1 MPTTLRE
8 KKESGTNS
16 CLSGTSLGLVGCLM
30 FEHLL
35 ASFFFFFFCRG
46 RGRVG
51 WGVACRNSLTRDQTL
66 ATAMTQATTVI
77 MPDSEATQP
86 PKESYLLTFAQVI
99 LLHYRLSFWFCK
111 ERGFFLKTQN
121 SRAQGFS
128 LASPGIGQIHFLS
141 CPQRPWLKSVLFPGP
156 GGWLLFLGPSLCTA
170 LPRLLPPIL
179 FVSYALWSCLLYR
192 YLPPCDITWR
202 LMTSKL

>member
-1 MPTTLRE
+1 MAVRSI
-8 KKESGTNS
+8 SG
-16 CLSGTSLGLVGCLM
+16 GY
-30 FEHLL
+30 FL
-35 ASFFFFFFCRG
+35 ASIFSAHNLKRKERKWNKFLFVRDKPGSGWMSDVRTFACFLFLFFFCRG

-141 CPQRPWLKSVLFPGP
+141 CPQRP
-156 GGWLLFLGPSLCTA
+156 
-170 LPRLLPPIL
+170 
-179 FVSYALWSCLLYR
+179 
-192 YLPPCDITWR
+192 
-202 LMTSKL
+202 